1 MTVTVDI
8 NINIDENTLSERVVV
23 EDSALA
29 DVRFD
34 FNPSAL
40 KEVVVLKALA
50 AAFITAA
57 NEVGRNSKDPGR
69 ESGAFSYPS
78 ARCVYVGC
86 SRSNEEVVRC
96 PPRMRS
102 SESLCQLNVLVRSYV
117 VETPLYQTRNWARCS
132 YGDGRRMRRSDC
144 YASKERE
151 ASEADASSQT
161 QS

>member
-29 DVRFD
+29 DVRFH

-57 NEVGRNSKDPGR
+57 NEVGRNNKDAGR
-69 ESGAFSYPS
+69 EA
-78 ARCVYVGC
+78 AH
-86 SRSNEEVVRC
+86 SRT
-96 PPRMRS
+96 
-102 SESLCQLNVLVRSYV
+102 QA
-117 VETPLYQTRNWARCS
+117 Q
-132 YGDGRRMRRSDC
+132 
-144 YASKERE
+144 
-151 ASEADASSQT
+151 DASMWAVAGAT
-161 QS
+161 KRL